1 MSPFLRKA
9 HRYVW
14 FSLALLLPLGWLAAI
29 WVIPDDVFQT
39 PAGPVQPD
47 ALPLVLHS
55 REAGDFVINVRSD
68 SSDTKRQIEILIKK
82 PLANPNTTI
91 TVQAKGSSEAP
102 TLGLLGTRGIRRFDL
117 DSLTS
122 HAGSL
127 RLQFVDHLQGRTLR
141 TVVFE

>member
-1 MSPFLRKA
+1 MSPFLRKV
-9 HRYVW
+9 HRYAW

-47 ALPLVLHS
+47 ALPLVLRS

-82 PLANPNTTI
+82 PLGNPNTTL
-91 TVQAKGSSEAP
+91 VAESNGSAS

-117 DSLTS
+117 NSLTS
-122 HAGSL
+122 HARPL
-127 RLQFVDHLQGRTLR
+127 RLQFIDHLQGRTLR

>member
-9 HRYVW
+9 HRYAW

-29 WVIPDDVFQT
+29 WVIPDDVIQT
-39 PAGPVQPD
+39 PAGQVQPD

-82 PLANPNTTI
+82 PLGNPNTTL
-91 TVQAKGSSEAP
+91 VAESNGSAS

-117 DSLTS
+117 NSLTS
-122 HAGSL
+122 HARPL
-127 RLQFVDHLQGRTLR
+127 RLQFIDHLQGRTLR

>member
-1 MSPFLRKA
+1 MSPFLRKV
-9 HRYVW
+9 HRYAW

-29 WVIPDDVFQT
+29 WVIPDDVIQT

-82 PLANPNTTI
+82 PLGNPNTTL
-91 TVQAKGSSEAP
+91 VAESNGSAS

-117 DSLTS
+117 NSLTS
-122 HAGSL
+122 HARPL
-127 RLQFVDHLQGRTLR
+127 RLQFIDHLQGRTLR